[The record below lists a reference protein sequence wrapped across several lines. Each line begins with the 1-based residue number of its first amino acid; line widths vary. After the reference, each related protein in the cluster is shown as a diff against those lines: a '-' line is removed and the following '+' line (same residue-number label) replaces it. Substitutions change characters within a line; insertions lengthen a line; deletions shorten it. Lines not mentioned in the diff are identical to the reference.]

1 MTGNVAT
8 EMNEKKAGRHG
19 GSLVQALVYGIGCLL
34 LFALL
39 FQSAYQHLFAEWQ
52 GEDYNYCWFVPIISI
67 YLLWEKRTAWRSVPA
82 ALTWTGLAPLVLGIA
97 LYWLGELGG
106 EFYTVYFGSWLVFV
120 GFVWTYTGWN
130 KLKIA
135 AMPLC
140 FLITM
145 FPFPKFITNNLT
157 LELKLLSSKLGVVLM
172 QLCGL
177 TAYREGNII
186 DLGFTR
192 LQVVDACSGLRYF
205 FPLIIMGMLLAYYY
219 KAALWK
225 KVLLVFSAIP
235 VSVVTNGLR
244 IASVGILY
252 QFWGPAAAEG
262 LFHDFSGWFIF
273 MCSLGLLLLEML
285 ILNKIFPSPAP
296 EKMRA
301 PAIGR
306 SENAAQ
312 SVPVDPRAISA
323 RHRFLPAQFIVLAV
337 LLMASILL
345 SHNVDFREKIPSSR
359 PFDQFPLQISNWQG
373 VRTTMEKEYLDELK
387 FDDYVMVD
395 YKDPQ
400 GKMVSFYT
408 AYFGSQTKGG
418 SIHSPA
424 SCLPGGG
431 WVFEDSGDVT
441 FPLKNGAGSM
451 RVSRAYMQ
459 KGGGKEL
466 TYYWFPQRGRIVTN
480 LFQLKLYTFWN
491 ALTSRRTDGALVRV
505 ITPVYESEQLID
517 ADARLQGFTREM
529 TPVLATFLPK

>member
-1 MTGNVAT
+1 MTGFDAS
-8 EMNEKKAGRHG
+8 EMNGKNTGQNGRNLAKPLFYR
-19 GSLVQALVYGIGCLL
+19 SACLL

-39 FQSAYQHLFAEWQ
+39 FHSAYLHLFTEWM
-52 GEDYNYCWFVPIISI
+52 GEDYNYCWFVPLISL
-67 YLLWEKRTAWRSVPA
+67 YMLWEKRTALKAHPA
-82 ALTWTGLAPLVLGIA
+82 EVSWTGLVPLVLGIA
-97 LYWLGELGG
+97 FYWLGELGG
-106 EFYTVYFGSWLVFV
+106 EFYTIYFGSWLVLI
-120 GFVWTYTGWN
+120 GFAWTYMGWN
-130 KLKIA
+130 RLKIA

-157 LELKLLSSKLGVVLM
+157 LELKLLSSKLGVALM

-177 TAYREGNII
+177 AAYREGNVI

-205 FPLIIMGMLLAYYY
+205 FPLIMMSILLAYYY

-235 VSVVTNGLR
+235 IAVVSNGLR

-252 QFWGPAAAEG
+252 QFFGAAAAEG

-273 MCSLGLLLLEML
+273 MCCLGLLLLEMVL
-285 ILNKIFPSPAP
+285 LNKICPPTES
-296 EKMRA
+296 EKKQGTALR
-301 PAIGR
+301 R
-306 SENAAQ
+306 SDNAAQ
-312 SVPVDPRAISA
+312 TVPAAPCAVSA
-323 RHRFLPAQFIVLAV
+323 RHRFLPAQFIVSLILLMVSV
-337 LLMASILL
+337 LLA
-345 SHNVDFREKIPSSR
+345 HNVNFHEKVPSSR
-359 PFDQFPLQISNWQG
+359 PFDQFPLRISNWQG
-373 VRTTMEKEYLDELK
+373 VRTIMEKMYLDELK

-395 YKDPQ
+395 YKDSQ
-400 GKMVSFYT
+400 GKVVSFYT

-431 WVFEDSGDVT
+431 WLFEQSGDVT
-441 FPLKNGAGSM
+441 FPVKTGAGSM
-451 RVSRAYMQ
+451 RVNRAYMQ
-459 KGGGKEL
+459 KGGVKEL
-466 TYYWFPQRGRIVTN
+466 TYYWFPQHGRVVTN

-505 ITPVYESEQLID
+505 ITPVYDSERLAD
-517 ADARLQGFTREM
+517 ADTRLQGFSREIC
-529 TPVLATFLPK
+529 PVLATFLPQ